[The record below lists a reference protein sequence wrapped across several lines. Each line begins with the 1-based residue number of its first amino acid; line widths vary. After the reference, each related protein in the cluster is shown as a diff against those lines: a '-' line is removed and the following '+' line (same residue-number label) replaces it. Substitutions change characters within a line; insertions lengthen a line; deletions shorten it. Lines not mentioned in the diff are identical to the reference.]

1 MLPNTMFLFP
11 LKRKLFSINN
21 CNERRIYLKKLMDYL
36 PFIKSAKLEQI
47 VSGITYFPF
56 PIFSNS
62 LYILSPSKGYN
73 PVVILYL
80 EDIKTAD
87 IYIRLFFIPHT
98 NYIDQFIR

>member
-1 MLPNTMFLFP
+1 MFL
-11 LKRKLFSINN
+11 LCLES
-21 CNERRIYLKKLMDYL
+21 YLQQTTAMKKTNIHYL

-80 EDIKTAD
+80 EKNNSK
-87 IYIRLFFIPHT
+87 F
-98 NYIDQFIR
+98 